1 MKIQESAENYLETI
15 LILKEKKGVVRSI
28 DIVHYMNFSKPSISR
43 AVNLLK
49 DNGYITIDKDG
60 WIELTQSGLEIAQ
73 RIYERHRI
81 LTDLLIRLGVSEST
95 ARADACRIEH
105 DLSDETWQ
113 KIKDHAKAHAVPE
126 IHSKKNP

>member
-73 RIYERHRI
+73 RIYERHR
-81 LTDLLIRLGVSEST
+81 LMTEWLVTLGVSEET
-95 ARADACRIEH
+95 AAQVACRIEH
-105 DLSDETWQ
+105 DISDETFECL
-113 KIKDHAKAHAVPE
+113 KAHILYRKE
-126 IHSKKNP
+126 KEEK

>member
-73 RIYERHRI
+73 RIYERHR
-81 LTDLLIRLGVSEST
+81 LMTEWLVTLGVSEET
-95 ARADACRIEH
+95 AAQDACRIEH
-105 DLSDETWQ
+105 DISDETFECL
-113 KIKDHAKAHAVPE
+113 KAHILHRKE
-126 IHSKKNP
+126 KEEK

>member
-1 MKIQESAENYLETI
+1 MRIQESAENYLETI

-60 WIELTQSGLEIAQ
+60 WIELTQSGLV
-73 RIYERHRI
+73 
-81 LTDLLIRLGVSEST
+81 TLGVSEET
-95 ARADACRIEH
+95 AAQDACRIEH
-105 DLSDETWQ
+105 DISDETFECL
-113 KIKDHAKAHAVPE
+113 KAHILYRKE
-126 IHSKKNP
+126 KEEK